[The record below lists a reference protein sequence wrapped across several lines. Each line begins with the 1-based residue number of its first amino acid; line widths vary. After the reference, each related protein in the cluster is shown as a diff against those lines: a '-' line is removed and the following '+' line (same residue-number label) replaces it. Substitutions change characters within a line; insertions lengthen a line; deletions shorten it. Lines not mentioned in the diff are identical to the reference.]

1 MNLLATP
8 RLTVSPI
15 AEAAQRQ
22 ALLDLRAPGHPG
34 RALALSNLANLLS
47 LRVKECGDFEPLNEA
62 IDLHRQA
69 LDLRP
74 PGHPHRSTSLSQLA
88 YALKTRFKQL
98 GDLDALAETV
108 ELHRQILLLPTPV
121 HTNRSKCLLNLAIAL
136 QAKFEQLGGLD
147 LLTEA
152 VDLHRQVL
160 NLHPP
165 GHPGRSESLNNLGA
179 AMELQ
184 FEQNGDPDLLS
195 EAVELHRQALYLR
208 PLGHRNRS
216 KSLNNLAIAV
226 VTRFNQFGDFDSLA
240 EAAQLH
246 RHALELRPL
255 GHPDHSTSLIN
266 LATVVITQFR
276 QLGDYD
282 LLAEAIDLHCQTL
295 DLHPPG
301 HPHRS
306 TSLNNLA
313 AAVTI
318 RFRERGD
325 LDSLEDAVQL
335 YRQALDLR
343 PLGHHDRSTSLDN
356 LASAMLTRFQ
366 KLGNPESL
374 AEAIDLHRQALDLRP
389 QGHPNRS
396 KSLSNLANAMVY
408 RFQQLG
414 DLVSLAEAVQLHRQ
428 ALELCPPG
436 HPDRSASVLN
446 LAAVLETRFWHLKG
460 LDSGHAAHSSQDHDS
475 DLDDALGLNKEGL
488 GLCADGHP
496 LRMQFLFSIGKCML
510 RPETHVFDFEKAIRH
525 ILEGLQDR
533 TSPAARTLAFGIHTL
548 PMIEAA
554 YQLSTKLYD
563 IFELGQHYYDDLVLQ
578 VYVLVIQLLPR
589 AASFGLDHSARLEKL
604 SRAETVSRDAA
615 TRAIAAGRN
624 AEAVEF
630 LEEGRGVFWSQA
642 LRLRATD
649 LDVVSAED
657 AQELRMLFQTLEHWK
672 MPDESI
678 SVVQRER
685 HIEQRRRLSNKAE
698 ALITD
703 IRSRPGMGRFLLPP
717 AYASM
722 VQSLPEGYF
731 VFLNVSELSHH
742 ALVLDGSAKAPYNLP
757 LKLSARLVGT
767 KRKPPKQN
775 TTKITTE
782 GKDVLE
788 KDSKQTAAFSEEE
801 KLRAGVRE
809 RATFEDTLADLWVSI
824 VKPIINLLQLKVCIT
839 VLQSFS
845 RSSSFLEIIRS
856 RAAPRVVVHHGQTHI
871 STYSCRRRLHKI
883 SEGAFWRLR
892 RICIRLHGVFLHFQH
907 LSASTSQE
915 QLQLDA
921 TKRRQGLT
929 DPRGQPWST
938 WIPKH
943 LQSQGGSTPS
953 QRAL

>member
-1 MNLLATP
+1 MSFPDTP

-22 ALLDLRAPGHPG
+22 ALRDLRPPGHPG
-34 RALALSNLANLLS
+34 RSLVLNNLANLLCW
-47 LRVKECGDFEPLNEA
+47 RVEQCGDLDPLDEA
-62 IDLHRQA
+62 IDLYRQA

-74 PGHPHRSTSLSQLA
+74 PGHPHRSTSLNQLA
-88 YALKTRFKQL
+88 RALKTRFKRL
-98 GDLDALAETV
+98 GDLDSLAETV
-108 ELHRQILLLPTPV
+108 ELHREVLLLSPPEYST
-121 HTNRSKCLLNLAIAL
+121 RSTCLANLAIAL
-136 QAKFEQLGGLD
+136 QAKFEQLGCLD
-147 LLTEA
+147 SLTEA
-152 VDLHRQVL
+152 VDLHRQA
-160 NLHPP
+160 LHLRTPE
-165 GHPGRSESLNNLGA
+165 HPGRSESLNNLGA

-184 FEQNGDPDLLS
+184 FEQNGDPALLA

-246 RHALELRPL
+246 RQALELRPL

-276 QLGDYD
+276 QLGDLD
-282 LLAEAIDLHCQTL
+282 LLAEAIDLHRQTL

-325 LDSLEDAVQL
+325 LGSLEDAVQL
-335 YRQALDLR
+335 YHQALELR

-356 LASAMLTRFQ
+356 LASAMITRFK
-366 KLGNPESL
+366 KLGNLESL

-396 KSLSNLANAMVY
+396 TSLCNLANAVKI
-408 RFQQLG
+408 RFKQLG
-414 DLVSLAEAVQLHRQ
+414 DLESLAEAVRLHRQ
-428 ALELCPPG
+428 ALELRPPG
-436 HPDRSASVLN
+436 HPERSASLHN
-446 LAAVLETRFWHLKG
+446 LAAVLETRFRHLVD
-460 LDSGHAAHSSQDHDS
+460 LDNGHAARSLQDGDS
-475 DLDDALGLNKEGL
+475 DLDEALGLNKEGL
-488 GLCADGHP
+488 ELCPDGHP
-496 LRMQFLFSIGKCML
+496 RRMEFLFSIGKCML

-533 TSPAARTLAFGIHTL
+533 TSPAGQTLAFGIYTL

-554 YQLSTKLYD
+554 YELSTKLYD
-563 IFELGQHYYDDLVLQ
+563 IFEIGRHYYDDLVLQ

-589 AASFGLDHSARLEKL
+589 AASFGLDHLDRLNKL

-615 TRAIAAGRN
+615 TRAIAAGQN

-649 LDVVSAED
+649 LDLVSAED
-657 AQELRMLFQTLEHWK
+657 SQELRRLFQLLEHWNI
-672 MPDESI
+672 PDESI

-685 HIEQRRRLSNKAE
+685 HTEERRRLSSKAE

-717 AYASM
+717 AFVSM
-722 VQSLPEGYF
+722 VQSLPEGFF
-731 VFLNVSELSHH
+731 VFLNVSELGHH
-742 ALVLDGSAKAPYNLP
+742 ALVLDGSAKAPYNIP

-767 KRKPPKQN
+767 KHKSPKQN
-775 TTKITTE
+775 PSQIKAE
-782 GKDVLE
+782 GKDILE
-788 KDSKQTAAFSEEE
+788 NNSKQTTAFSEEE
-801 KLRAGVRE
+801 KLRAGGVRE

-824 VKPIINLLQLKVCIT
+824 VKPIIDLLQLKVCIT
-839 VLQSFS
+839 VLQSFAS
-845 RSSSFLEIIRS
+845 LIIIFRSQTVASGP
-856 RAAPRVVVHHGQTHI
+856 ACGGAPRANSPFFLFMLQAATQNQRGSVLAPATNVRQT
-871 STYSCRRRLHKI
+871 T
-883 SEGAFWRLR
+883 
-892 RICIRLHGVFLHFQH
+892 
-907 LSASTSQE
+907 
-915 QLQLDA
+915 
-921 TKRRQGLT
+921 
-929 DPRGQPWST
+929 
-938 WIPKH
+938 
-943 LQSQGGSTPS
+943 
-953 QRAL
+953 